1 MKAKSYGSFNTV
13 SQRLELAHEPANRNL
28 ARTVGSRPSLDTGE
42 EALIRKF
49 CAGDRDALTAIFD
62 RYHRLV
68 LLTALRI
75 LGDMGEAEDLTQ
87 LVFLEIYRKAA
98 QFDPSRGS
106 LKNWIL
112 QYAYHRTINRKN
124 YLSVRHFYDH
134 PGEQT
139 NSQLQP
145 WETTVAPATQE
156 ARLLIAE
163 ALALLN
169 QHQRQV
175 LQMVFYEGLD
185 LHEIA
190 TQIGQTF
197 SNVRHHY
204 YRGLLRLRESLTTR
218 KNELNACEPVNSP
231 ILRRVKA

>member
-1 MKAKSYGSFNTV
+1 MAYKDGFEHTILFP
-13 SQRLELAHEPANRNL
+13 LEADLMREIAAQNQD
-28 ARTVGSRPSLDTGE
+28 AF
-42 EALIRKF
+42 ALIF
-49 CAGDRDALTAIFD
+49 E
-62 RYHRLV
+62 RYYRLV
-68 LLTALRI
+68 LVTALRI
-75 LGDMGEAEDLTQ
+75 LGDTGEAEDITQ
-87 LVFLEIYRKAA
+87 SVFLEIYCKAA

-139 NSQLQP
+139 NSELRP
-145 WETTVAPATQE
+145 WETIVVPATQE
-156 ARLLIAE
+156 ARLLLAE

-197 SNVRHHY
+197 TNVRHHY
-204 YRGLLRLRESLTTR
+204 YRGLLRLRQALSTN
-218 KNELNACEPVNSP
+218 KNEPNGREPVNSP

>member
-1 MKAKSYGSFNTV
+1 VILTKQVILIEADLMREVATHNQEAF
-13 SQRLELAHEPANRNL
+13 
-28 ARTVGSRPSLDTGE
+28 
-42 EALIRKF
+42 ALIF
-49 CAGDRDALTAIFD
+49 E
-62 RYHRLV
+62 RYYRLV
-68 LLTALRI
+68 LVTALRI
-75 LGDMGEAEDLTQ
+75 LGDTGEAEDITQ
-87 LVFLEIYRKAA
+87 SVFLEIYRKAA

-145 WETTVAPATQE
+145 WETIVVPATQE
-156 ARLLIAE
+156 ARLLLTE

>member
-1 MKAKSYGSFNTV
+1 MAHKECFEHTIRSP
-13 SQRLELAHEPANRNL
+13 LEADLMREVATHNQEAF
-28 ARTVGSRPSLDTGE
+28 
-42 EALIRKF
+42 ALIF
-49 CAGDRDALTAIFD
+49 E
-62 RYHRLV
+62 RYYRLV
-68 LLTALRI
+68 LVTALRI
-75 LGDMGEAEDLTQ
+75 LGDIGEAEDIAQ
-87 LVFLEIYRKAA
+87 SVFLEIYRKAA

-145 WETTVAPATQE
+145 WETTVVPATQE
-156 ARLLIAE
+156 ARLLLAE
-163 ALALLN
+163 ALAVLN

-218 KNELNACEPVNSP
+218 KNELNAREPVNSP

>member
-1 MKAKSYGSFNTV
+1 MAYKEDFERTT
-13 SQRLELAHEPANRNL
+13 RCPLEADLMREVAADNQG
-28 ARTVGSRPSLDTGE
+28 AFT
-42 EALIRKF
+42 LIF
-49 CAGDRDALTAIFD
+49 E
-62 RYHRLV
+62 RYYRLV
-68 LLTALRI
+68 LVTALRI
-75 LGDMGEAEDLTQ
+75 LGDIGEAEDVTQ
-87 LVFLEIYRKAA
+87 SIFLEIYRKAA

-134 PGEQT
+134 TGEQT

-145 WETTVAPATQE
+145 WEKTTVAPATQE
-156 ARLLIAE
+156 ARLLLTE
-163 ALALLN
+163 ALAILN
-169 QHQRQV
+169 LHQRQV

-197 SNVRHHY
+197 TNVRHHY
-204 YRGLLRLRESLTTR
+204 YRGLLRLREALTTR
-218 KNELNACEPVNSP
+218 KNELNAREPVNSP
-231 ILRRVKA
+231 TLRRVKA

>member
-1 MKAKSYGSFNTV
+1 VVLIEADLMREIAADNQEAF
-13 SQRLELAHEPANRNL
+13 AH
-28 ARTVGSRPSLDTGE
+28 
-42 EALIRKF
+42 
-49 CAGDRDALTAIFD
+49 IFE
-62 RYHRLV
+62 RYYRLV
-68 LLTALRI
+68 LVTALRI
-75 LGDMGEAEDLTQ
+75 LGDIGEAEDITQ
-87 LVFLEIYRKAA
+87 SVFLEIYRKAA

-139 NSQLQP
+139 NSELRP
-145 WETTVAPATQE
+145 WETIVVPATQE
-156 ARLLIAE
+156 ARLLLAE

-197 SNVRHHY
+197 TNVRHHY

-218 KNELNACEPVNSP
+218 KNELNAREPVNSP
-231 ILRRVKA
+231 LLRRVKA

>member
-1 MKAKSYGSFNTV
+1 MREVATHNQEAF
-13 SQRLELAHEPANRNL
+13 
-28 ARTVGSRPSLDTGE
+28 
-42 EALIRKF
+42 ALIF
-49 CAGDRDALTAIFD
+49 E
-62 RYHRLV
+62 RYYRLV
-68 LLTALRI
+68 LVTALRI
-75 LGDMGEAEDLTQ
+75 LGDIGEAEDIAQ
-87 LVFLEIYRKAA
+87 SVFLEIYRKAA

-134 PGEQT
+134 PGEQK

-156 ARLLIAE
+156 ARLLLAE

-218 KNELNACEPVNSP
+218 KNERNAREPVNSP